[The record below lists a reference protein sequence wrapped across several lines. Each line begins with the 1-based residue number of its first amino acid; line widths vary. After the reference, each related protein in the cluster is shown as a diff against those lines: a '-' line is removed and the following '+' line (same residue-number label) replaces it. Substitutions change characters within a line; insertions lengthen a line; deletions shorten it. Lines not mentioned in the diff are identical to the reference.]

1 MAHERNPR
9 SHVLVPGLGVLLP
22 GPGAGQI
29 TPAEEQLCQL
39 RGAKMTF
46 FTTGQGAGLFGFV
59 QVCLWKE
66 RKNFITLD
74 HMKGA

>member
-1 MAHERNPR
+1 MREILIAMCWC
-9 SHVLVPGLGVLLP
+9 LVWESFCQDLEQVR
-22 GPGAGQI
+22 A

-46 FTTGQGAGLFGFV
+46 FTTGQGAGLFGLV

-66 RKNFITLD
+66 RENFITLD